1 VLQLEAHATRQYE
14 GRADEW
20 YYSGWV
26 SWTCGGLYLGVTPA
40 AQPNSA
46 NAFDSIEK
54 ALSAA
59 RYSLSEIVIGMV
71 QGAAETVAE
80 VSE

>member
-1 VLQLEAHATRQYE
+1 M
-14 GRADEW
+14 
-20 YYSGWV
+20 
-26 SWTCGGLYLGVTPA
+26 TPA